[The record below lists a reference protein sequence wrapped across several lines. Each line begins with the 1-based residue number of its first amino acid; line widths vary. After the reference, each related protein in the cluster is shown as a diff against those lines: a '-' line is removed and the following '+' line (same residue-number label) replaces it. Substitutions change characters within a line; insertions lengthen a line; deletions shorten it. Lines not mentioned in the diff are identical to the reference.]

1 MKKLENQTIFQCSYC
16 SRISKSAAG
25 ITTHEKS
32 CKKNPHNQLICA
44 SCAHCKVEEYF
55 SEEGKKCETCSER
68 CFNGECGRDLPETCD
83 SRIRFVDFICD
94 IDGSKMYAPN
104 KIRRKASME
113 DIKNRCDKPMTDAT
127 QHCDNYKYG
136 EYIYDK

>member
-25 ITTHEKS
+25 IKMHEKY

-44 SCAHCKVEEYF
+44 SCIHCKKEVNY
-55 SEEGKKCETCSER
+55 SEKGKRCSK
-68 CFNGECGRDLPETCD
+68 CFNFSFDGECSLSLEEARLCD
-83 SRIRFVDFICD
+83 SRIRIVDFICD

-104 KIRRKASME
+104 KIKRKTAFE
-113 DIKNRCDKPMTDAT
+113 EIKKRCDKPMVDAT
-127 QHCDNYKYG
+127 QKCEHY
-136 EYIYDK
+136 EF